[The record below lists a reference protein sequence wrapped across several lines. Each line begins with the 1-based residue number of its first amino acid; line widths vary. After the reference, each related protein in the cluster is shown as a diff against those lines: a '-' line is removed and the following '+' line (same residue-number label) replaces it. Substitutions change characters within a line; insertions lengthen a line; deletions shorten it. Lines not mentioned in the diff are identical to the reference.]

1 MLYFGESYGVIAE
14 TTKYPHANSTISLFP
29 HYPSNCCRRLLL
41 FIGKVMDRLLIV
53 ANRLPLNAIRKAGE
67 LHFRPSPGGLV
78 AGLKSLPE
86 SSERLWLGWPGM
98 TNEKLKANE
107 KDQIREKLTTVD
119 CRPVFLSRR
128 QTEGYYQGF
137 CNKTI
142 WPHFH
147 YFPRRTV
154 YEERFWKTYKQVNKM
169 FCDEIMKIAKPDDR
183 IWVHDY
189 QLMLLPEL
197 LRQRLPD
204 SEIGFFLH
212 IPWPSFELFRLLPWR
227 EQILNGLLGADL
239 IGFHT
244 YDYVRHF
251 FSSVSRIIRLEH
263 TLGNVSIANR
273 VVRVDAFPLGIDY
286 EKYSGAI
293 NEAAV
298 KNEAN
303 KIRSKIGKRKIILSI
318 DRLDYSKGIIE
329 RLEAFD
335 LFLSENPQYRGAV
348 TLIMVAVPTRTGVE
362 DYRELRSRLEQ
373 LVGRVNGEYG
383 TLGYIPVWYL
393 YRSLPFVELAALYNV
408 SDVALVTP
416 LRDGMNLIAKE
427 FIAAKADK
435 PGVLVLSE
443 MTGAACELGEALVVN
458 SCDKTA
464 IVQAI
469 KKALEMPP
477 LEQLERN
484 RVMQERLRRYN
495 ISRWSHDF
503 LGSLSDIKNT
513 QRQMSAKRLTD
524 SMTQKLVEDCFRSKR
539 RLFLLDYDGTLV
551 GFKGKPAEAGPDDEI
566 IALLECLSGDPMNI
580 VVVISGRDKNTLE
593 DWLGHI
599 GTALVAEHGGWIR
612 DENRKWQSSV
622 PFDMTWK
629 KNIRPILEL
638 YSDRT
643 PGSTVEEKDFS
654 LVWHYR
660 RADPELAYV
669 RGQELKVAL
678 VNLTENLDV
687 GVFEGNKILEV
698 KSHVVNKGWATE
710 HWLVEGDWDFI
721 LAAGDDYTDEEVFSV
736 LPEYAYSIK
745 VGFSA
750 SKARFNVDSVEDIR
764 ILLKRL
770 TGDLNDT
777 T

>member
-1 MLYFGESYGVIAE
+1 MG
-14 TTKYPHANSTISLFP
+14 
-29 HYPSNCCRRLLL
+29 RLL
-41 FIGKVMDRLLIV
+41 VV
-53 ANRLPLNAIRKAGE
+53 ANRLPLNTTRKAGE
-67 LHFRPSPGGLV
+67 LHFRPSPGGLAV
-78 AGLKSLPE
+78 GLSSLPE
-86 SSERLWLGWPGM
+86 STERLWLGWPGV
-98 TNEKLKANE
+98 TNEKLKAEE
-107 KDQIREKLTTVD
+107 KHQIIERLAAED
-119 CRPVFLSRR
+119 CHPVFLSRR
-128 QTEGYYQGF
+128 QMEGYYLGF

-142 WPHFH
+142 WPLFH

-154 YEERFWKTYKQVNKM
+154 YEIRFWKMYKQVNKA
-169 FCDEIMKIAKPDDR
+169 FCDEIMKVARPGDR

-189 QLMLLPEL
+189 QLMLLPQL
-197 LRQRLPD
+197 LRERLPD

-251 FSSVSRIIRLEH
+251 LSSVARISRLEH
-263 TLGNVSIANR
+263 TLGNVSVSNR
-273 VVRVDAFPLGIDY
+273 DIKVDVFPMGIDFQ
-286 EKYSGAI
+286 KYSRAI
-293 NEAAV
+293 DNPDVEKEAD
-298 KNEAN
+298 
-303 KIRSKIGKRKIILSI
+303 KIQKRIGKRKIVLSI

-335 LFLSENPQYRGAV
+335 LFLSENPQYRGKV
-348 TLIMVAVPTRTGVE
+348 TLIMVAVPTRTAVE
-362 DYRELRSRLEQ
+362 DYKELRSRLEQ
-373 LVGRVNGEYG
+373 LVGRINGEYG
-383 TLGYIPVWYL
+383 PMGYVPVWYL
-393 YRSLPFVELAALYNV
+393 YRSLPFNELTALYSV

-435 PGVLVLSE
+435 PGVLVISE

-458 SCDKTA
+458 SCDKKA
-464 IVQAI
+464 IVHAI
-469 KKALEMPP
+469 KEALEMPP

-484 RVMQERLRRYN
+484 KVMQERLRRYN
-495 ISRWSHDF
+495 VSRWSHDF
-503 LGSLSDIKNT
+503 LAALSDIKNS
-513 QRQMSAKRLTD
+513 QQQMSAKRLTD
-524 SMTQKLVEDCFRSKR
+524 SIAEKLAGDFRGSDK

-566 IALLECLSGDPMNI
+566 IALLRCLSGDSRNT
-580 VVVISGRDKNTLE
+580 VVIISGRDKTALE

-612 DENRKWQSSV
+612 DENRKWQSPV

-629 KNIRPILEL
+629 KSIKPILEL

-669 RGQELKVAL
+669 RGQELKMAL
-678 VNLTENLDV
+678 VKMTENLDV

-710 HWLVEGDWDFI
+710 HWLAGGNWDFI
-721 LAAGDDYTDEEVFSV
+721 LAAGDDYTDEEMFSV
-736 LPEYAYSIK
+736 LPERAYSVK
-745 VGFSA
+745 VGFAA
-750 SKARFNVDSVEDIR
+750 SKARFNVDNVEDIR
-764 ILLKRL
+764 TLLKRV
-770 TGDLNDT
+770 TGDLNDKT
-777 T
+777 

>member
-1 MLYFGESYGVIAE
+1 M
-14 TTKYPHANSTISLFP
+14 
-29 HYPSNCCRRLLL
+29 RRLL
-41 FIGKVMDRLLIV
+41 VV
-53 ANRLPLNAIRKAGE
+53 ANRLPLTTTRKGGE
-67 LHFRPSPGGLV
+67 LHFRPSPGGLAV
-78 AGLKSLPE
+78 GLSSLPE
-86 SSERLWLGWPGM
+86 SCERLWLGWPGV
-98 TNEKLKANE
+98 TNEKLKAEE
-107 KDQIREKLTTVD
+107 KGQITKRLAAED
-119 CRPVFLSRR
+119 CHPLFLSRR
-128 QTEGYYQGF
+128 QMEGYYQGF

-142 WPHFH
+142 WPLFH

-154 YEERFWKTYKQVNKM
+154 YEKRFWKTYREVNEA
-169 FCDEIMKIAKPDDR
+169 FCDEVMKIAKPGDS

-227 EQILNGLLGADL
+227 EEVLIGLLGADL

-251 FSSVSRIIRLEH
+251 LSSVSRIAGLEH
-263 TLGNVSIANR
+263 MLGNVSVANR
-273 VVRVDAFPLGIDY
+273 VVKVDAFPMGIDY
-286 EKYSGAI
+286 EKYSRAI
-293 NEAAV
+293 DDPGVE
-298 KNEAN
+298 KQAN
-303 KIRSKIGKRKIILSI
+303 KIRRKIGERKIILSI

-335 LFLSENPQYRGAV
+335 LFLSENPQYRGTV

-373 LVGRVNGEYG
+373 LVGRINGEYG
-383 TLGYIPVWYL
+383 TMGYIPVWYL
-393 YRSLPFVELAALYNV
+393 YRSLPFAKLAALYNV

-435 PGVLVLSE
+435 PGVLVISE
-443 MTGAACELGEALVVN
+443 MTGAARELGEALVIN
-458 SCDKTA
+458 SCSKDA
-464 IVQAI
+464 IVDAI
-469 KKALEMPP
+469 KQALEMPP

-484 RVMQERLRRYN
+484 KVMQERLRRYN
-495 ISRWSHDF
+495 ISRWSQDF
-503 LGSLSDIKNT
+503 LAALSDIKKT
-513 QRQMSAKRLTD
+513 QEQMSANRLSE
-524 SMTQKLVEDCFRSKR
+524 SMTEKLLEDCRKSSK

-566 IALLECLSGDPMNI
+566 IALLQHLSRDPRST
-580 VVVISGRDKNTLE
+580 VVIISGRDRSTLE

-599 GTALVAEHGGWIR
+599 GAALVAEHGGWIKLK
-612 DENRKWQSSV
+612 DRKWQSPV
-622 PFDMTWK
+622 PFDVTWK
-629 KNIRPILEL
+629 ESTRPILEL
-638 YSDRT
+638 FTDRT

-669 RGQELKVAL
+669 RGQELRGAL

-698 KSHVVNKGWATE
+698 KSQGVNKGRAAE
-710 HWLVEGDWDFI
+710 HWTAERDWDFI
-721 LAAGDDYTDEEVFSV
+721 LAAGDDYTDEEMFSA
-736 LPEYAYSIK
+736 LPDEAYSIK
-745 VGFSA
+745 VGFTA
-750 SKARFNVDSVEDIR
+750 SKARFNVDSVNDIR
-764 ILLKRL
+764 MLLKRL
-770 TGDLNDT
+770 SGDLNDT
-777 T
+777 P